1 MHPAGEF
8 GREATLV
15 DVVYLG
21 DGMRERRPL
30 AELRRKGDPLDWE
43 PLLALIDEVR
53 EKLAELTP
61 KRADL
66 AAELRAHLDT
76 ALLGQM
82 ARQGVLDGKG
92 VRAALAF
99 AVGRLTQLQA
109 PARAAE
115 TAAWFGEM
123 DARAEA
129 ALGESGG
136 KIGPAFVALLP
147 ALFKA
152 VFKRVDETKRD
163 VANAHV
169 GMLRPFLARHGVV
182 YERQKFLE
190 RLRAGEVKLQHTQVW
205 LRECLAQPERRAQ
218 LAAVARGDAGAHERA
233 VGDALSRLLVRP
245 VRLDNPAV
253 AKLPE
258 TLSYDGRRLAG
269 LRDELDRL
277 ALVAVYSTLLR
288 QFLSAQRELRVGAS
302 PAAGEMLAALETR
315 LYTILQDD
323 RGEVKLPHLVD
334 EVVASAKRVFEAAA
348 PGDAGA
354 GMAPTQAAT
363 LRGVLTSAVSF
374 DNPLFALLFARLAE
388 VLGAFARGDGAG
400 AAELVGRYGFRPFEP
415 QLAKAGAALRRVL
428 DHSLAVHGELYS
440 RILKHEAGA
449 LLAEAEAEAAS
460 GGGSSAAP

>member
-1 MHPAGEF
+1 M
-8 GREATLV
+8 
-15 DVVYLG
+15 DVIYLG

-30 AELRRKGDPLDWE
+30 SELRRKGDPLDWE

-53 EKLAELTP
+53 EKLTELTP

-82 ARQGVLDGKG
+82 ARQGVLDGMS

-129 ALGESGG
+129 ALAESGG

-152 VFKRVDETKRD
+152 VFERVDETKRD

-169 GMLRPFLARHGVV
+169 DMLRPFLARHGVA
-182 YERQKFLE
+182 YERQKFQE
-190 RLRAGEVKLQHTQVW
+190 RLRAGEVKLQHTQAW

-233 VGDALSRLLVRP
+233 TGDALGRLLVRP

-258 TLSYDGRRLAG
+258 TLLYDGRRLAG

-288 QFLSAQRELRVGAS
+288 QFLSAQRQLRVAPS
-302 PAAGEMLAALETR
+302 AGEILAVLETR

-323 RGEVKLPHLVD
+323 RGEVKLPQLVD
-334 EVVASAKRVFEAAA
+334 EVVASAKRVFEAAD
-348 PGDAGA
+348 PGNAGA

-388 VLGAFARGDGAG
+388 VLGAFARGKDSG

-449 LLAEAEAEAAS
+449 LLAEAEAEAEAGS
-460 GGGSSAAP
+460 GGSSAAP